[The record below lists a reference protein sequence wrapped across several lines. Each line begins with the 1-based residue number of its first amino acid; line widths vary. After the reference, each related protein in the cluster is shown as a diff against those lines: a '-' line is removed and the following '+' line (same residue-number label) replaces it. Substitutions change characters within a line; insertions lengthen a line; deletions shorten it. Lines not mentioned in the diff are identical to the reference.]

1 MNKKLKIFL
10 NNYILEYMDSV
21 HGFYSSAQILESDLA
36 KLGIRFPKKLWFKYK
51 LPDGIKHEKYE
62 LEITKMLTF
71 CLFKPMKEQIQ
82 QGLCEQKNLTD
93 EELETIDNY
102 ILSQRPKYL
111 EMLDTHFNFIKENNT
126 ELSNI
131 KIPNDISSKL
141 EFLYGTVYG
150 FSPEE
155 ISYFINRSD
164 EQAESDFNEQEQLRV
179 VLDMIGVRLGYILC
193 PDNRALLQK
202 QVNEYLT
209 KKNQGKENL

>member
-1 MNKKLKIFL
+1 M
-10 NNYILEYMDSV
+10 S
-21 HGFYSSAQILESDLA
+21 
-36 KLGIRFPKKLWFKYK
+36 
-51 LPDGIKHEKYE
+51 
-62 LEITKMLTF
+62 
-71 CLFKPMKEQIQ
+71 
-82 QGLCEQKNLTD
+82 
-93 EELETIDNY
+93 
-102 ILSQRPKYL
+102 SQR
-111 EMLDTHFNFIKENNT
+111 
-126 ELSNI
+126 SN
-131 KIPNDISSKL
+131 SAKL

-150 FSPEE
+150 FGPEE